1 MATLKHKLKTSDAEI
16 ISLTIDEMLDRLEDD
31 MRKLRIEF
39 DVFFNGGSKRPPY
52 DTKNRVEA
60 LIKRFSDDRNV
71 NFSQRFRYNSLVAR
85 YTSFREL
92 WRRNMTALE
101 EGQNLNAKLAGT
113 FAERPS
119 SAGGS
124 GGFSPITQKAGFRPA
139 SVTCS
144 DPQQEVDKV
153 ISLYNSV
160 IDAKRECGEPTD
172 KLSFEQFH
180 KILIVQSSKLKAQLQ
195 CPSVSFSVE
204 IDQGQVKFKAKGN
217 Q

>member
-1 MATLKHKLKTSDAEI
+1 MTT
-16 ISLTIDEMLDRLEDD
+16 DEYLDRLEDD

-39 DVFFNGGSKRPPY
+39 DVFFNGGAKKPPY
-52 DTKNRVEA
+52 DTKNRVES
-60 LIKRFSDDRNV
+60 LIKRFSDDRNMS
-71 NFSQRFRYNSLVAR
+71 FSQRFRYNSLVAR

-92 WRRNMTALE
+92 WRRNMQAYE
-101 EGQNLNAKLAGT
+101 EGQNPNAKLAGT

-119 SAGGS
+119 GGS
-124 GGFSPITQKAGFRPA
+124 SSTVAPPATTARAGFRA
-139 SVTCS
+139 TTVTCR

-160 IDAKRECGEPTD
+160 IDAKRACGEPTD

-180 KILIVQSSKLKAQLQ
+180 KIIVVQSSKLKAQLQ
-195 CPSVSFSVE
+195 CPSISFSVE

-217 Q
+217 T